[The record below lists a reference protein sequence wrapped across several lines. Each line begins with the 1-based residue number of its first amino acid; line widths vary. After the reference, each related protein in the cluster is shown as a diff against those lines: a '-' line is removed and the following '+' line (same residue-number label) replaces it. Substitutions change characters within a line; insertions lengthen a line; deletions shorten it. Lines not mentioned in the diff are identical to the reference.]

1 MPVFDPSMTADKA
14 AATMPADVLNASGH
28 SFDTPGFDPGL
39 YQTKGFIDAR
49 RKGRQNA
56 VPPELDVMKDLKR
69 IPVHIFNVGP
79 FAHVIPCGSAGTFYI
94 PACPEG
100 QPYIKM
106 LTPLHEI
113 VDEIY
118 PKTKNSDAKRL
129 YDDGK
134 KFAIEL
140 LGEGRNQHKRNSKRK
155 VGVFIAKSE
164 VPTEKELKEARA
176 QLVTYCN
183 EQVHIIDGLWDRDR
197 KLAYDVYRPETFGAC
212 ARVLGLTGKEKG
224 WLAQGEISTN
234 ISCKW
239 CGENVNPNAPVCRN
253 CKNVVNQEAYLALQ
267 AEQQSLQEA
276 IAPKKAG
283 K

>member
-1 MPVFDPSMTADKA
+1 
-14 AATMPADVLNASGH
+14 
-28 SFDTPGFDPGL
+28 
-39 YQTKGFIDAR
+39 
-49 RKGRQNA
+49 
-56 VPPELDVMKDLKR
+56 
-69 IPVHIFNVGP
+69 VGP